1 MKERLVVAACL
12 VLCLALFVSGAS
24 GIVTPK
30 AEPPEQKGPV
40 VLSIKELEP
49 LVEVAPQPVETEAH
63 AKPEEPEISL
73 TDAEVEMLACAIYQ
87 EAGGDACCDLC
98 RYRVGDVILNRMK
111 DERFPDTVEEVL
123 TAYRQY
129 GRFYWTGV
137 KWADRADQPGEAHAV
152 ARAKRIAKAIASGEH
167 SDLYGE
173 GYVFQAEFEQGT
185 GVLYCENCGI
195 YFGR

>member
-1 MKERLVVAACL
+1 MKERLVVAVCL

-24 GIVTPK
+24 GITAERKQPK
-30 AEPPEQKGPV
+30 REEPV
-40 VLSIKELEP
+40 VLSIKEPEP
-49 LVEVAPQPVETEAH
+49 LEEVAPRPAEEEAPAEPVL
-63 AKPEEPEISL
+63 SL
-73 TDAEVEMLACAIYQ
+73 TDSEIEMLACAIYQ

-98 RYRVGDVILNRMK
+98 RYRVGDVVLNRVE
-111 DERFPDTVEEVL
+111 DDRFPGTVEEVL

-129 GRFYWTGV
+129 GRFHWTGV
-137 KWADRADQPGEAHAV
+137 KWADRADQPGEAYAV
-152 ARAKRIAKAIASGEH
+152 ARAKRIAKAIAGGEH

-185 GVLYCENCGI
+185 DVIYCENCGI

>member
-49 LVEVAPQPVETEAH
+49 LVEVAPQPVETEA
-63 AKPEEPEISL
+63 
-73 TDAEVEMLACAIYQ
+73 
-87 EAGGDACCDLC
+87 
-98 RYRVGDVILNRMK
+98 
-111 DERFPDTVEEVL
+111 
-123 TAYRQY
+123 
-129 GRFYWTGV
+129 
-137 KWADRADQPGEAHAV
+137 
-152 ARAKRIAKAIASGEH
+152 RAKRIAKAIAGGEH